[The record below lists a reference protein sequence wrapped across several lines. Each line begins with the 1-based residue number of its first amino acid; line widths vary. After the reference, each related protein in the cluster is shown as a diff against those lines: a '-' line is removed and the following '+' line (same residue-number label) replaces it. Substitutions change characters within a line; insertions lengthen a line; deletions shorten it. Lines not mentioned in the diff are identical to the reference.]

1 MQRSKL
7 ANLYEK
13 QNLFKEKIQKKGGIS
28 IFKKENIE
36 YRLKSNTLHFKK

>member
-13 QNLFKEKIQKKGGIS
+13 QNLFKEKIQKKGGENKMKVIDLL
-28 IFKKENIE
+28 KK
-36 YRLKSNTLHFKK
+36 